1 MINARAVKVV
11 EMARGRLTEDVALAS
26 TGAHPAHEAVVRAVG
41 TVGRSSRGR
50 KKLEPKGTHCGKC
63 AKAFEEHTRRHRS
76 SLPGDENLDDICA
89 ACYQKAYRVKHQNST
104 EYGPCGKC
112 GAEKTTGYWARSQVP
127 PTKGTRICQKCY
139 DDEKRSRDNARR
151 TVTMRCARCDKVGT
165 GSEKTFWYRGEREP
179 YLKKHVCKQCHL
191 LDYRDRLNEDPNVFC
206 AVCQRTELRSRNWR
220 KRKSGGHICDGC
232 YKRERLETMNRDP
245 SVACSLCDSQV
256 SAGPEWRRIDGK
268 YVCRACLKKRQVAA
282 RKAKTN
288 SKKKA
293 A

>member
-63 AKAFEEHTRRHRS
+63 AKAFEEDTRRHRS

-165 GSEKTFWYRGEREP
+165 GSEKTFWYRGERET
-179 YLKKHVCKQCHL
+179 YLQKHVCKQCHL